1 MTEREGLVVTLD
13 GPAGSGKSSTAR
25 EVARR
30 MGFRHMDSGAFYRA
44 LTYGLLEAGV
54 GPDLWEGL
62 TVPDLEAVGVSV
74 QPTHEGFRVL
84 LGSRSLEGELRTSS
98 VTANVSRLAGL
109 AIVRSWLLG
118 IQREAGRTGR
128 LVADG
133 RDMGTVVFPGAEVK
147 VFLTADLPERA
158 RRRLNEQGV
167 ADPSTA
173 ELVREAARIG
183 ERDRGDSEREF
194 SPLRRPEGALE
205 LDTTR
210 LTFEKQVEAILRRVH
225 EVDAPPRQA

>member
-1 MTEREGLVVTLD
+1 MTAQEGLVVTLD

-30 MGFRHMDSGAFYRA
+30 LGFRHLDSGAFYRA
-44 LTYGLLEAGV
+44 LTHGLLAAGI
-54 GPDLWEGL
+54 GPGRWQGL
-62 TVPDLEAVGVSV
+62 TSSDLDAVGVSV
-74 QPTHEGFRVL
+74 QPTREGFRVL
-84 LGSRSLEGELRTSS
+84 LGAHPLEGELRSPS
-98 VTANVSRLAGL
+98 VTSQVSRLAGL
-109 AIVRSWLLG
+109 AAVRAWLLG
-118 IQREAGRTGR
+118 IQREAGRPGR

-133 RDMGTVVFPGAEVK
+133 RDMGTVVFPDAGAK

-167 ADPSTA
+167 ADPSAA
-173 ELVREAARIG
+173 ELMREAERIG

-205 LDTTR
+205 LDTTV
-210 LTFEKQVEAILRRVH
+210 LTFEEQVEAILRHVS
-225 EVDAPPRQA
+225 EVDAPPRPA

>member
-1 MTEREGLVVTLD
+1 
-13 GPAGSGKSSTAR
+13 
-25 EVARR
+25 
-30 MGFRHMDSGAFYRA
+30 
-44 LTYGLLEAGV
+44 
-54 GPDLWEGL
+54 
-62 TVPDLEAVGVSV
+62 
-74 QPTHEGFRVL
+74 
-84 LGSRSLEGELRTSS
+84 
-98 VTANVSRLAGL
+98 
-109 AIVRSWLLG
+109 
-118 IQREAGRTGR
+118 
-128 LVADG
+128 
-133 RDMGTVVFPGAEVK
+133 MGTVVFPGAEVK

>member
-54 GPDLWEGL
+54 GPDRWEGL
-62 TVPDLEAVGVSV
+62 TAPDLEAVGVSV
-74 QPTHEGFRVL
+74 QPTHEGFRVF
-84 LGSRSLEGELRTSS
+84 LGFRSLEGELRSSS
-98 VTANVSRLAGL
+98 VTAHVSRLAGL
-109 AIVRSWLLG
+109 AVVRSWLLG
-118 IQREAGRTGR
+118 IQREAGRPGR

-147 VFLTADLPERA
+147 VFLTADLSERA

-167 ADPSTA
+167 ADPSAA

-194 SPLRRPEGALE
+194 SPLRRPEDALE

-210 LTFEKQVEAILRRVH
+210 LTFEEQVEAILRRVH